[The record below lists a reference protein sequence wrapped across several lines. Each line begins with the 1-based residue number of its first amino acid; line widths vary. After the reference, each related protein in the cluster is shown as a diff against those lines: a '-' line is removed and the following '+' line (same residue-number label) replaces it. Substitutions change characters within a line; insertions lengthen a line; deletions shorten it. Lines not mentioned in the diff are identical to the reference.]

1 MATPFLI
8 SYPSNPTSG
17 LSLKQIAYF
26 GRVLVKVS
34 SLGEAEQFL
43 RQNFRRLDVF
53 VDATAIS
60 SAGDLVD
67 VLNAGAAK
75 ILITLDQLTT
85 LSQEQSVP
93 SSRLI
98 AYALSDTELD
108 TFQQWIETNASERN
122 DASVCTSPAA
132 VPAAAK
138 KLKISSD
145 SPRLYTTYG
154 DQAISED
161 AVEQVTQQGAI
172 AIIPSPKLT
181 LERDAAGQI
190 SAAKLLAS
198 RAVTDQTNGLY
209 ATSVTDERGSCLGVV
224 WSSDES
230 IAEALRTGTGVYQSR
245 KRGLWYKGQSSG
257 DVQELIR
264 IGYDCDADCLVF
276 VVKQIGRG
284 KHLHTLICSCC
295 SHTNHHD
302 SYQVSATSVPILA
315 LAHLLACPGC
325 RRPSSPAKPM
335 PPPVLTLLACS
346 MSPSSP
352 RLRSWRR
359 PTSCAGPTPRKK
371 LPLRRLTCY
380 TLR

>member
-34 SLGEAEQFL
+34 NLAEAQTFL
-43 RQNFRRLDVF
+43 RQNFRHLDVF
-53 VDATAIS
+53 VDATAIA

-75 ILITLDQLTT
+75 ILITLDQLTA

-93 SSRLI
+93 SSRLLV
-98 AYALSDTELD
+98 YALSNSEID
-108 TFQQWIETNASERN
+108 TFQQWIAANASERN
-122 DASVCTSPAA
+122 DASVCTTPAA
-132 VPAAAK
+132 VPTAAT
-138 KLKISSD
+138 KLNISSD

-154 DQAISED
+154 DNAISED
-161 AVEQVTQQGAI
+161 SVMQVIQQGAI
-172 AIIPSPKLT
+172 AIIPSQTLT
-181 LERDAAGQI
+181 LERDAAGQL

-198 RAVTDQTNGLY
+198 RAVTDQSNGLY
-209 ATSVTDERGSCLGVV
+209 ATSVTDERGACLGVV

-264 IGYDCDADCLVF
+264 IGFDCDADCLVF

-284 KHLHTLICSCC
+284 K
-295 SHTNHHD
+295 
-302 SYQVSATSVPILA
+302 
-315 LAHLLACPGC
+315 
-325 RRPSSPAKPM
+325 SSN
-335 PPPVLTLLACS
+335 
-346 MSPSSP
+346 
-352 RLRSWRR
+352 
-359 PTSCAGPTPRKK
+359 
-371 LPLRRLTCY
+371 
-380 TLR
+380 